1 MMEFVFAEKP
11 TVRICGK
18 DYEFDPSNNDLLTG
32 VVEHFPQIVAAAND
46 LQGLSRRKGA
56 LSDPELCLQILE
68 KNRQLTESCR
78 DFIQGCLGVE
88 EYNEIFHKRRPNSA
102 EHVSLCTFLY
112 NAMMEG
118 REGLLDAYLEE
129 DDDAAEEA
137 AAETERGADSDRL

>member
-1 MMEFVFAEKP
+1 MMEFVFVEKP

-32 VVEHFPQIVAAAND
+32 VVENFPRIVAAAND
-46 LQGLSRRKGA
+46 LQELSRRKGS

-68 KNRQLTESCR
+68 KNRNLTEFCR

-102 EHVSLCTFLY
+102 EHVALCTFLY

-118 REGLLDAYLEE
+118 REGLLDAYLE

-137 AAETERGADSDRL
+137 AEEAERGSDSDRL